1 MNSLRLIVTLLMLV
15 FATTPTLAAVCAST
29 VSKGCEQMSGNM
41 AGAGESTMSCPCD
54 QQTPADGHDDTAA
67 MAELCGLAG
76 AAALGHS
83 LKTMP
88 HVTHAVHF
96 PETAVI
102 AVSLNPSPPHKPPKA

>member
-29 VSKGCEQMSGNM
+29 VSKDCEQMSGNM
-41 AGAGESTMSCPCD
+41 AGAGESMSCPCD

-67 MAELCGLAG
+67 MAELCALAG

-88 HVTHAVHF
+88 HATHAVHF

-102 AVSLNPSPPHKPPKA
+102 AVSLNPPPPHKPPKA